1 VSATDLAAVLVAIA
15 AVVCLV
21 VLLAVVQ
28 SLLRTTR
35 ELRTVLERMHLES
48 RRLVGEMHRSVLQA
62 EAEVERVDGL
72 IDAAA
77 SIQHSVD
84 GASRLTYLAFSNP
97 LIKVVAVARGLV
109 RGTSRVFGG
118 AGRRRRRVEARRHER
133 NARRLGREVA

>member
-1 VSATDLAAVLVAIA
+1 VSAADLAAVLVAITA
-15 AVVCLV
+15 IVCLV

-28 SLLRTTR
+28 SLLRTAR
-35 ELRTVLERMHLES
+35 ELRTMLERMHHES
-48 RRLVGEMHRSVLQA
+48 GRLVGEMHQSVLQA

-77 SIQHSVD
+77 SIQHTVD

-97 LIKVVAVARGLV
+97 LIKVVAVGRGLV

-118 AGRRRRRVEARRHER
+118 VGRRRRRVESRRHQRE
-133 NARRLGREVA
+133 ARRLGRKVA